1 MATGLALRQKIT
13 IPRHVAKFSKTW
25 NAHLNNNALF
35 SLILKMTNTN
45 NNDNAA
51 RAYNDNYDK

>member
-1 MATGLALRQKIT
+1 MAGLAPRQKIT
-13 IPRHVAKFSKTW
+13 TQRRAAKSSKTW
-25 NAHLNNNALF
+25 NAHPNNNASF
-35 SLILKMTNTN
+35 SLNLKMTSTN